1 MAAAYRRAGDEAVS
15 QRVFMEMQSRHN
27 VEAGAAGRIWGSLQR
42 WTVRSGCQ
50 PWSAACWVVLFA
62 ALGCAWFATHAPP
75 PVDDG
80 QNPVLDPWIF
90 AIDTLLPIVDLGQDG
105 YWRLGGA
112 TQWTGSLL
120 VALGWILVTTA
131 AAGAARMLKRV

>member
-1 MAAAYRRAGDEAVS
+1 
-15 QRVFMEMQSRHN
+15 MEMQSRHN
-27 VEAGAAGRIWGSLQR
+27 PGGRCRGADLGQAPALDRGSGYQ
-42 WTVRSGCQ
+42 T
-50 PWSAACWVVLFA
+50 WSAACRAVLFA
-62 ALGCAWFATHAPP
+62 ALGGAWFATHAPP

-105 YWRLGGA
+105 YWRLDGA
-112 TQWTGSLL
+112 TQWTGSLS
-120 VALGWILVTTA
+120 VALGWILATTA